1 MQVDQILAPTGKKKV
16 AAEGPARFKKDLP
29 TYIKNIKPTDPIIVI
44 GCSSEPWN
52 ADQKSLKC
60 VLAYIC
66 CSFTSCITSMDQCV
80 SGELSIDICTYL
92 YPIMQPGERDGS
104 MQ

>member
-1 MQVDQILAPTGKKKV
+1 MRLVAAVSKPFAKIMLVTMVWRKQVDQILAPTGKKKV

-60 VLAYIC
+60 VLAYLL
-66 CSFTSCITSMDQCV
+66 FV
-80 SGELSIDICTYL
+80 FF
-92 YPIMQPGERDGS
+92 
-104 MQ
+104 